1 MALLSIRISH
11 HSPKAEPSASEAVVD
26 LDSLRWLTRFIA
38 VCVSKT
44 RALQH
49 HCFYAYPWEKIANSD
64 TYATLSSGVTQTLAQ
79 IESV

>member
-44 RALQH
+44 RTLQH
-49 HCFYAYPWEKIANSD
+49 HCFYAYP
-64 TYATLSSGVTQTLAQ
+64 
-79 IESV
+79 